1 MKYHALFLS
10 TIGLG
15 SSLVVVAPAC
25 SHDWDA
31 YTPAPQGTTEGTN
44 NASSSASAS
53 SGAGG
58 ATGATSSSGAG
69 GATGATSSSGSGGQ
83 NPTCPAGLVGPK
95 TPCGGIAS
103 TFDNQAGL
111 DADWTD
117 KSGAD
122 DAAVIGGEVVL
133 HMTSNASS
141 EFVETNSPLTF
152 DNCSIWIKL
161 VDASDD
167 PKLTSRIGLSVDG
180 ANTYYSIG
188 LHGTDIEARAK
199 SVVASTV
206 KYDAQTMRYLRL
218 RQEGG
223 AAHFDTSTDGV
234 CWTEFFVYADGILG
248 PANIRLGIARTSG
261 ATGADVTATFDDFN
275 ITP

>member
-1 MKYHALFLS
+1 MKYHALFL
-10 TIGLG
+10 TTFGLG
-15 SSLVVVAPAC
+15 SSLVLVAPAC

-31 YTPAPQGTTEGTN
+31 YTPAPAGTTAGTN
-44 NASSSASAS
+44 SASSSTSAS

-69 GATGATSSSGSGGQ
+69 GATGATSSSGAGGQ

-95 TPCGGIAS
+95 PTCGGIDS
-103 TFDNQAGL
+103 TFDNKAAL

-117 KSGAD
+117 KAGAN
-122 DAAVIGGEVVL
+122 DAAVIGGELVL
-133 HMTSNASS
+133 HMAGNAAS
-141 EFVETNSPLTF
+141 EYVETNNPLNF
-152 DNCSIWIKL
+152 NGCSISIKL
-161 VDASDD
+161 VDASND
-167 PKLTSRIGLSVDG
+167 PNLTSRIGLSVDG

-199 SVVASTV
+199 AAVVSNV
-206 KYDAQTMRYLRL
+206 KYDAQKMRYLRL

-234 CWTEFFVYADGILG
+234 CWTEFYAYADGILS
-248 PANIRLGIARTSG
+248 PARIRLGIARTAG